1 MSIEATAHCSIFM
14 PPDCDQGVLDGFFL
28 ELDTLL
34 EEGVEGIDIDCSLM
48 AHTRSGHINALWDAL
63 TRCEEAGV
71 RMRLT
76 SVEYGLERLLQV
88 LDLHP
93 LFTLEPSG
101 RRPRPEY
108 GHLGGGA
115 TRQTAFSAKFEP
127 STDDIGNT
135 FIRFH
140 DFLKKLQLSEMHAFD
155 LETVFYEISTNILR
169 HGGLPTV
176 SSISF
181 AATLEGEVLEL
192 RFEDEGKAFDPTG
205 YSRHFDHHEAI
216 RTQERHGLGII
227 MIQRLV
233 DEISYERADGIRNV
247 VIIRKRV
254 K

>member
-14 PPDCDQGVLDGFFL
+14 PPDCDKAVLDGFFL

-34 EEGVEGIDIDCSLM
+34 EEGVEAIDIDCSLLS
-48 AHTRSGHINALWDAL
+48 HTRSGHINALWDAL

-71 RMRLT
+71 NMRLT

-88 LDLHP
+88 LDLKP
-93 LFTLEPSG
+93 LFTLEPSQ
-101 RRPRPEY
+101 RKPRPEY

-115 TRQTAFSAKFEP
+115 TRQTAFSADFEP
-127 STDDIGNT
+127 TMDHIDNA

-140 DFLKKLQLSEMHAFD
+140 DFLLKLQMSEMHAFD

-169 HGGLPTV
+169 HGGLSQL
-176 SSISF
+176 SSILFS
-181 AATLEGEVLEL
+181 ATLEGEKMEL
-192 RFEDEGKAFDPTG
+192 RFEDHGKAFDPTG

-216 RTQERHGLGII
+216 RHEERHGLGITI
-227 MIQRLV
+227 IQRLV
-233 DEISYERADGIRNV
+233 DEISYERTDGIRNIV
-247 VIIRKRV
+247 VMRKRV

>member
-14 PPDCDQGVLDGFFL
+14 PPDCDKGVLDGFFL

-34 EEGVEGIDIDCSLM
+34 EEGVEGIDIDCSLL

-71 RMRLT
+71 TMRLT
-76 SVEYGLERLLQV
+76 SVGFGLERLLQV

-93 LFTLEPSG
+93 LFTLETSE
-101 RRPRPEY
+101 RKPRPEY

-115 TRQTAFSAKFEP
+115 TRQTAFSARFDP
-127 STDDIGNT
+127 SMDEIGNT

-140 DFLKKLQLSEMHAFD
+140 DFLRKLRVSEMHAFD
-155 LETVFYEISTNILR
+155 LETVFYEISTNIVR
-169 HGGLPTV
+169 HGGLPAV
-176 SSISF
+176 SSIRFS
-181 AATLEGEVLEL
+181 ATLEGENMEL
-192 RFEDEGKAFDPTG
+192 RFEDHGKPFDPTG

-216 RTQERHGLGII
+216 RQEERHGLGIT

-233 DEISYERADGIRNV
+233 DQISYERVDGVRNV
-247 VIIRKRV
+247 AIIRKRV